1 MVFSKLKNKV
11 MSNKTSK
18 GVGITYIVETLVPR
32 EYGMEVTKHQ
42 NPISY
47 RKLILNF
54 FSPLF
59 SIASSFFGSYFASL
73 HLITSLK
80 LYFVFFRT
88 FFIYMVLIHFYYF
101 I

>member
-1 MVFSKLKNKV
+1 
-11 MSNKTSK
+11 
-18 GVGITYIVETLVPR
+18 
-32 EYGMEVTKHQ
+32 
-42 NPISY
+42 
-47 RKLILNF
+47 
-54 FSPLF
+54 
-59 SIASSFFGSYFASL
+59 L